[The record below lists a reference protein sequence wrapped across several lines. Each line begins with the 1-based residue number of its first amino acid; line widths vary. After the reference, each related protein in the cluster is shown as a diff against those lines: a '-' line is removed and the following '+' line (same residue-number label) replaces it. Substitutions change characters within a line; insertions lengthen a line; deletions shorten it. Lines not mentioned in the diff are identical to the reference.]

1 MTGTGP
7 GTFEFWWAEH
17 GTIPG
22 FVRDAHSLFFETLG
36 EMGVVGFAL
45 IAALVFGVVAVG
57 AWRVV
62 TAPVASRPWLAAA
75 TAAAA
80 AFAGAAA
87 IDWAWELAV
96 LPVVFLLLAAAVLA
110 PGLDAPAVPSSYRP
124 APRPRVALSALALAG
139 LVAVAVPFASSSW
152 LRASQ
157 DDVSGGQLG
166 SALDNA
172 RQAADIE
179 PYAATP
185 SLQQALV
192 LELEGDLGGRRRCRA
207 RGDERGADE
216 LAHLA
221 GAVADRGLPWQHRR
235 LRARLPRGA
244 QAEPTF
250 PPVRPMR
257 RWHRDERRK

>member
-192 LELEGDLGGRRRCRA
+192 LELEGDLGAAAAAA
-207 RGDERGADE
+207 REATS
-216 LAHLA
+216 
-221 GAVADRGLPWQHRR
+221 
-235 LRARLPRGA
+235 
-244 QAEPTF
+244 AEPTNWRTWLVLSRIEAF
-250 PPVRPMR
+250 RGSTGASVRAFREAR
-257 RWHRDERRK
+257 RLNPRSPLFAQ